1 MEELYSYNSINNS
14 HLRNIR
20 RSIFSSWFL
29 CEQLQCFIF
38 LVQNN
43 SSNTMEKDLR
53 HDEDPELSEDS
64 DSENEEDDGGDPS
77 DDDLSEPRFRHA
89 VEKAAATKFAI
100 EDFYENF
107 SKHLK
112 ERTDR

>member
-1 MEELYSYNSINNS
+1 
-14 HLRNIR
+14 
-20 RSIFSSWFL
+20 
-29 CEQLQCFIF
+29 
-38 LVQNN
+38 
-43 SSNTMEKDLR
+43 MEKDLR
-53 HDEDPELSEDS
+53 HDEDPELSEED

-112 ERTDR
+112 ERTDRWAYLNLNFKNTPDRINLPFNVI